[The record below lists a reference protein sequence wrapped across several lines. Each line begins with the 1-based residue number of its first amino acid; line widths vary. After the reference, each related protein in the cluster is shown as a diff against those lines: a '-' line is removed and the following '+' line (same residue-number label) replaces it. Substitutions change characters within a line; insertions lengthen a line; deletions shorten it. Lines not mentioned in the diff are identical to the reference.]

1 MLTTPYNIVL
11 VSVVTFIVVLVSK
24 THCVIYLGTIVGN
37 CLVGI
42 SRRIL
47 KVRDNYSHSPPA

>member
-1 MLTTPYNIVL
+1 MLTTTNNIVL
-11 VSVVTFIVVLVSK
+11 VSVVTLVLVSK
-24 THCVIYLGTIVGN
+24 THCTIYLGTIVGN